1 MCAVCVAVVAG
12 IEVGGANEAKG
23 DEIEKVVTKEKERKL
38 EYACPLVV
46 SEA

>member
-23 DEIEKVVTKEKERKL
+23 DEIEKVVTNVNAKCVLNYFVCIK
-38 EYACPLVV
+38 
-46 SEA
+46 